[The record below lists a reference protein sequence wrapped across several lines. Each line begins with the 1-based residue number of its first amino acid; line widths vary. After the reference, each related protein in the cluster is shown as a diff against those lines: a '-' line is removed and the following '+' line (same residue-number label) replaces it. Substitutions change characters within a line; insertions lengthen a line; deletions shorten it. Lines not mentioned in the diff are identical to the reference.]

1 MDGGPRSQRRA
12 KRLIDIGVDQ
22 DNMARFGK
30 MIGGGLASLAALGL
44 LLAPA
49 VAAPGQAR
57 KKARSPRVSLIA
69 LGGLGS
75 FTPAVADPRLAA
87 AFARRGA
94 SRAEF
99 SFTPSATRRDR
110 RAVRVAIRA
119 RAATSASRVAMTGS
133 GAGADVSPLAP
144 TAYNLGVA
152 VGYKRFAVS
161 GDVAKLDTGL
171 APGGREAA
179 EVGISYNLKDFTGRV
194 QVGADRTDARTPR
207 LVANDINYSLDV
219 GGSYKVAR
227 NLELTGGVRYKIES
241 DRLAPLADTR
251 RDSQAV
257 YVGTAFKF

>member
-1 MDGGPRSQRRA
+1 MTRS
-12 KRLIDIGVDQ
+12 
-22 DNMARFGK
+22 GK
-30 MIGGGLASLAALGL
+30 TIGGALASLAALGL
-44 LLAPA
+44 LLSPA

-57 KKARSPRVSLIA
+57 KKARAPRVSLIG

-99 SFTPSATRRDR
+99 SFTPSATPRDR
-110 RAVRVAIRA
+110 RALRVAIRA
-119 RAATSASRVAMTGS
+119 RAATPAGNARSGGATTS
-133 GAGADVSPLAP
+133 GAAADVAALTP

-152 VGYKRFAVS
+152 IAYKRVAVS
-161 GDVAKLDTGL
+161 GDVAKVDTGL

-194 QVGADRTDARTPR
+194 QVGADRVDARTPR
-207 LVANDINYSLDV
+207 LIANDINYSLDV

-227 NLELTGGVRYKIES
+227 NLELTGGVRYKIEN
-241 DRLAPLADTR
+241 DRLAPLSSTK